1 MKGGSEPLMLD
12 LCLADVISKYFS
24 KLRFCT
30 NKFQP
35 ELKYL
40 ENILRV
46 FMNPFLQSGTADYSR
61 FVEVF
66 FKFSLFS
73 TAMVIPLNPEG
84 MGIGNDSFSF

>member
-46 FMNPFLQSGTADYSR
+46 FMNPFLQRGTADICVLSK
-61 FVEVF
+61 F
-66 FKFSLFS
+66 F
-73 TAMVIPLNPEG
+73 LNFPYFQQRW
-84 MGIGNDSFSF
+84 SFP